1 MTRSDASIAG
11 FIARLQPRLA
21 TLGSQPDAVVSDDEF
36 NALALELFA
45 LQFSS
50 VAPYRRLCE
59 SRGATPAKVK
69 SWRDIP
75 PVPSAAFKE
84 LELTSLAEAERV
96 AVFHSSGTTGSKPSR
111 HFHSA
116 ASLALY
122 ETALLGWFRQY
133 VLGDWDR
140 LAEDE
145 IIGALDKPGFLVLTP
160 LAEQVPHSSLV
171 HMFETVRRELGARD
185 SVFTGKV
192 GPDGGWELDLD
203 ATLFGLRKSMCAN
216 RPVTLL
222 GTAFSF
228 VHLLDHFA
236 ANNIRYRLAEG
247 SRVLETGGYK
257 GRSRE
262 LPKQELHAL
271 ITKHL
276 GIPSSRIVVE
286 YGMSELSSQ
295 AYDREACWGGT
306 MTDAGSLMP
315 DTRGRA
321 LHFPPWTRVRLI
333 SPETGKD
340 VPAGQPGLVRIHDLA
355 NVCSV
360 QVVQTED
367 LGIAL
372 GDGFQLLGRATVAE
386 ARGCSLMPA

>member
-1 MTRSDASIAG
+1 MTRNDASFAG
-11 FIARLQPRLA
+11 FIDRLQTRLRA
-21 TLGSQPDAVVSDDEF
+21 LGANAGTTLSEDEF
-36 NALALELFA
+36 NGFSLELFR
-45 LQFSS
+45 LQFAF
-50 VAPYRRLCE
+50 VGPYRRLCE
-59 SRGATPAKVK
+59 ARGILPDNIVGWRNVPA
-69 SWRDIP
+69 
-75 PVPSAAFKE
+75 VPASAFKE
-84 LELTSLAEAERV
+84 LELTSLAPEERV
-96 AVFHSSGTTGSKPSR
+96 ACFHSSGTTGSKPSR
-111 HFHSA
+111 HIHGA

-122 ETALLGWFRQY
+122 ETSLLGWFRRH

-145 IIGALDKPGFLVLTP
+145 VIGPLDKPGFLILTP
-160 LAEQVPHSSLV
+160 SADKAPHSSLA

-185 SVFTGKV
+185 SVFTGRV
-192 GPDGGWELDLD
+192 GADGGWELDIE

-247 SRVLETGGYK
+247 SRVMETGGYK

-262 LPKQELHAL
+262 LPKAELHAL

-276 GIPSSRIVVE
+276 GIPAARIVVE
-286 YGMSELSSQ
+286 YGMSELGSQ
-295 AYDREACWGGT
+295 AYDRGACWGGT
-306 MTDAGSLMP
+306 TTGDGSQMP
-315 DTRGRA
+315 DAATRT

-333 SPETGKD
+333 SPETGEESSI
-340 VPAGQPGLVRIHDLA
+340 GQPGLVRIHDLV
-355 NVCSV
+355 NVASV
-360 QVVQTED
+360 QALQTED
-367 LGIAL
+367 LGIVR
-372 GDGFQLLGRATVAE
+372 GGGFELLGRATAAE

>member
-1 MTRSDASIAG
+1 MIRNDASIAG
-11 FIARLQPRLA
+11 FIARFQTRIRE
-21 TLGSQPDAVVSDDEF
+21 LGSSPGKILPDDEF
-36 NALALELFA
+36 DVLALELFA
-45 LQFSS
+45 LQFEG
-50 VAPYRRLCE
+50 VVPYRRLCE
-59 SRGATPAKVK
+59 ARGTTPQTVK

-75 PVPSAAFKE
+75 AVPSAAFKE
-84 LELTSLAEAERV
+84 LELTRLPEADRV
-96 AVFHSSGTTGSKPSR
+96 ATFHSSGTTDTRPSR

-122 ETALLGWFRQY
+122 ESALLGWFRQH

-145 IIGALDKPGFLVLTP
+145 IIGPLDKPGLLILTP
-160 LAEQVPHSSLV
+160 PSDQVPHSSLA

-185 SVFTGKV
+185 SIFTGKV
-192 GPDGGWELDLD
+192 GPDGGWELDVE

-236 ANNIRYRLAEG
+236 ANHIRYRLAEG
-247 SRVLETGGYK
+247 SRVMETGGYK

-262 LPKQELHAL
+262 LPKAELHAL
-271 ITKHL
+271 VTKHL
-276 GIPSSRIVVE
+276 GIPPERIVVE

-295 AYDREACWGGT
+295 AYNRGACWDGAPMRDSDRRT
-306 MTDAGSLMP
+306 
-315 DTRGRA
+315 

-333 SPETGKD
+333 SPETGGEAPK
-340 VPAGQPGLVRIHDLA
+340 GQPGLVRIHDLA
-355 NVCSV
+355 NVASV
-360 QVVQTED
+360 QALQTED
-367 LGIAL
+367 LGIAR
-372 GDGFQLLGRATVAE
+372 GDGFELLGRATAAE